1 MRLNASVLLRVLR
14 MEISEK
20 RVHTRAQFFR
30 LGTGAN
36 ATSMFAFRDEA
47 NPQSIAALVLDISE
61 GGLQILSQAGALM
74 PGKAFQLELV
84 VSPSD
89 ASEKL
94 AAGHVQWVWSRP
106 EGIYTRSGF
115 VLQTDASSLPTLV
128 AALQAA
134 DQQMLRCVLHP
145 VSAQAL
151 G

>member
-1 MRLNASVLLRVLR
+1 

-61 GGLQILSQAGALM
+61 GGLQILSHAGALM

-94 AAGHVQWVWSRP
+94 VAGDVQWVWSRP

-115 VLQTDASSLPTLV
+115 VMQTDASRLSTLV
-128 AALQAA
+128 ATLHAA

-145 VSAQAL
+145 LSRQAL